1 MNPIL
6 LTSIAIAIIGT
17 FVMNVILT
25 IFTKFIIDFSIN
37 NFLITLL
44 SIIISALFGLRFYR
58 NNMPK
63 ITIEKPDR
71 SKIKNNRKNN

>member
-17 FVMNVILT
+17 FIMNVIFT
-25 IFTKFIIDFSIN
+25 IFLRFILDVSLN
-37 NFLITLL
+37 GFLITLL
-44 SIIISALFGLRFYR
+44 SIVISVLFGLRFYK

-63 ITIEKPDR
+63 ITMEKPKE
-71 SKIKNNRKNN
+71 SESNKNR

>member
-17 FVMNVILT
+17 FIMNVIFT
-25 IFTKFIIDFSIN
+25 IFLRFILDVSLN
-37 NFLITLL
+37 GFLITLL
-44 SIIISALFGLRFYR
+44 SIVISALFGLRFYK

-63 ITIEKPDR
+63 ITMEKPKE
-71 SKIKNNRKNN
+71 SESNKNR

>member
-6 LTSIAIAIIGT
+6 LTSIAITIIGT
-17 FVMNVILT
+17 FIMNVIFT
-25 IFTKFIIDFSIN
+25 IFLRFIIDVSLSS
-37 NFLITLL
+37 FLITLISL
-44 SIIISALFGLRFYR
+44 VISALFGLRFYR

>member
-17 FVMNVILT
+17 FIMNVIFT
-25 IFTKFIIDFSIN
+25 IFLRFILDVSLN
-37 NFLITLL
+37 GFLITLL
-44 SIIISALFGLRFYR
+44 SIVISALFGLRFYK

-63 ITIEKPDR
+63 ITMEKPKK
-71 SKIKNNRKNN
+71 SKSNKNR

>member
-6 LTSIAIAIIGT
+6 LTSIAITIIGT
-17 FVMNVILT
+17 FIMNVVFT
-25 IFTKFIIDFSIN
+25 IFLRFIIDVSLSS
-37 NFLITLL
+37 FLITLISL
-44 SIIISALFGLRFYR
+44 VISALFGLRFYR

-63 ITIEKPDR
+63 ITIEKPDG

>member
-17 FVMNVILT
+17 FIMNVIFT
-25 IFTKFIIDFSIN
+25 IFLRFILDISLN
-37 NFLITLL
+37 GFLITLL
-44 SIIISALFGLRFYR
+44 SIFISVLFGLRFYK

-63 ITIEKPDR
+63 ITMEKPKKFK
-71 SKIKNNRKNN
+71 SNKNG

>member
-6 LTSIAIAIIGT
+6 LTSIAIVIIGT

-63 ITIEKPDR
+63 ITIEKPET
-71 SKIKNNRKNN
+71 SELKKNNKDN

>member
-17 FVMNVILT
+17 FIMNVIFT
-25 IFTKFIIDFSIN
+25 IFLRFILDVSLN
-37 NFLITLL
+37 GFLITLL
-44 SIIISALFGLRFYR
+44 SIVISALFGLRFYK

-63 ITIEKPDR
+63 ITMEKP
-71 SKIKNNRKNN
+71 KKFKPNKNR

>member
-25 IFTKFIIDFSIN
+25 IFNKFIIDFSIN

-63 ITIEKPDR
+63 ITIEKPET
-71 SKIKNNRKNN
+71 SELKKNNKDN

>member
-17 FVMNVILT
+17 FIMNVIFT
-25 IFTKFIIDFSIN
+25 IFLRFILDVSLN
-37 NFLITLL
+37 GFLITLL
-44 SIIISALFGLRFYR
+44 SIVISVLFGLRFYK

-63 ITIEKPDR
+63 ITMEKPKKPK
-71 SKIKNNRKNN
+71 SNKNR